1 MEKQTQEDMVLG
13 YLMEHESGM
22 TSLIAFECFGIMQMP
37 KRIFNLKKRGYRI
50 SATPKT
56 GKNRFGKAVHYVVYK
71 LEAAA

>member
-1 MEKQTQEDMVLG
+1 MPTK
-13 YLMEHESGM
+13 
-22 TSLIAFECFGIMQMP
+22 MP
-37 KRIFNLKKRGYRI
+37 KRIFNLRKRGYRI